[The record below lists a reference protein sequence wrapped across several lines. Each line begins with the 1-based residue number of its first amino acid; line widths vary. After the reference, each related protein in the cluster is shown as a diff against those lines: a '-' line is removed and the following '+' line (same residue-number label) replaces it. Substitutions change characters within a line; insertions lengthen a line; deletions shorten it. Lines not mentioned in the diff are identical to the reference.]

1 MSRVHTKAEVT
12 AMGHVALVAGGDS
25 AEREISLKGA
35 KAVAGALERLGVH
48 YSLVDGPRR
57 LLEQVEAGHFDRVFN
72 LLHGRGGEDG
82 ALQGALRLYGIPMTG
97 SGVLASALTMSKV
110 QTKRIWQAV
119 GLPTPSY
126 QVCKKAEWVAD
137 DQAKTIVNQG
147 AQALIGAVG
156 LPMFVK
162 PNREGS
168 SLGMSRVMDAQD
180 IGPALIKAF
189 EFDDEVLV
197 EQLIE
202 GRELTAGVIGTEV
215 LPLIELK
222 TPNEFYDFD
231 AKYAAGTTEY
241 LCPAPIDQDLAESI
255 SALCWRAFDV
265 VGARGWGRVDL
276 MLDQN
281 NAPWLLEVNT
291 TPGMTESSLLPKA
304 ALASGMDFEEL
315 VWQILSQAQIA

>member
-1 MSRVHTKAEVT
+1 MSSAQIKKNAK

-25 AEREISLKGA
+25 AEREVSLKGA
-35 KAVAGALERLGVH
+35 KAVAGALDRLGIH

-119 GLPTPSY
+119 GLPTPRY
-126 QVCKKAEWVAD
+126 QACKKDQWLD
-137 DQAKTIVNQG
+137 DDG
-147 AQALIGAVG
+147 ALFDHKRAALINEIG
-156 LPMFVK
+156 LPLFVK

-168 SLGMSRVMDAQD
+168 SLGMSRVMAANEIDA
-180 IGPALIKAF
+180 ALVKAF

-202 GRELTAGVIGTEV
+202 GRELTVGVVGSQV

-222 TPNEFYDFD
+222 TPNEFYDFN

-241 LCPAPIDQDLAESI
+241 LCPAPIAEALAQSI
-255 SALCWRAFDV
+255 SDLCRRAFEV

-276 MLDQN
+276 MLDQDN
-281 NAPWLLEVNT
+281 TPWLLEVNT

-304 ALASGMDFEEL
+304 ALAFGMDFEEL